1 MRHTHIAVKGVCA
14 PVGME
19 VVFVPVNA
27 VRMAQ
32 APRRWRKTYL
42 REWREF
48 RGKTLESVAEQMGF
62 KHGQLSKIER
72 GIHPYNQHVLEV
84 AALEYACTIT
94 DLLTRA
100 PDVARDALPVTR
112 RTGAR

>member
-1 MRHTHIAVKGVCA
+1 MVVEIAV
-14 PVGME
+14 
-19 VVFVPVNA
+19 FHA

-32 APRRWRKTYL
+32 STRRWRKTYL

-48 RGKTLESVAEQMGF
+48 RDRSLESVAAQMELN
-62 KHGQLSKIER
+62 HGQLSKIER

-84 AALEYACTIT
+84 AALEYQCSIT

-100 PDVARDALPVTR
+100 PDPKRDAMPPTR
-112 RTGAR
+112 RKA